1 MINHLL
7 SICLTIF
14 IYEFIK
20 FTNLL
25 RNIQSNLKIYKKF
38 LILFKYNK
46 VSDFRKEKL
55 TLNYSKSLL
64 ISSIKVI
71 INIFVILIL
80 ILILNKISLSFVNF
94 ILSLSSL
101 AEVTIIFLI
110 YHKFRKKIYAKLYLY
125 SKIIT

>member
-7 SICLTIF
+7 LICLTIF

-20 FTNLL
+20 FVNLL
-25 RNIQSNLKIYKKF
+25 RNIQYNFKIYKKI

-46 VSDFRKEKL
+46 VSDFRKEKS

-64 ISSIKVI
+64 ILSIKII
-71 INIFVILIL
+71 INIFIILIL
-80 ILILNKISLSFVNF
+80 IIILNKISLSFINF

-101 AEVTIIFLI
+101 VEVTIIFLI
-110 YHKFRKKIYAKLYLY
+110 YHQFRKKIYAKL
-125 SKIIT
+125 

>member
-7 SICLTIF
+7 SICLIIF

-25 RNIQSNLKIYKKF
+25 RNIQSIFKIYKKF

-46 VSDFRKEKL
+46 ASDFRKEKS

-64 ISSIKVI
+64 VLSIKII
-71 INIFVILIL
+71 INFFFILIL
-80 ILILNKISLSFVNF
+80 IIILNKISLSYINF
-94 ILSLSSL
+94 ILSLSSIV
-101 AEVTIIFLI
+101 EVTIFFLI
-110 YHKFRKKIYAKLYLY
+110 FG
-125 SKIIT
+125 

>member
-25 RNIQSNLKIYKKF
+25 RNIQSNFKIYKKF
-38 LILFKYNK
+38 LILFKYKK

-64 ISSIKVI
+64 ISSIKII

-80 ILILNKISLSFVNF
+80 ILLLNKISLSFINF
-94 ILSLSSL
+94 ILSLSSIV
-101 AEVTIIFLI
+101 EVTIIFLI
-110 YHKFRKKIYAKLYLY
+110 YHKFRKKIYAKL
-125 SKIIT
+125 

>member
-7 SICLTIF
+7 SICLIIL

-25 RNIQSNLKIYKKF
+25 RNIQSIFKIYKKF

-46 VSDFRKEKL
+46 ASDFRKEKS

-64 ISSIKVI
+64 VLSIKII
-71 INIFVILIL
+71 INFFFILIL
-80 ILILNKISLSFVNF
+80 IIILNKISLSYINF
-94 ILSLSSL
+94 ILSLSSIV
-101 AEVTIIFLI
+101 EVTIFFLI
-110 YHKFRKKIYAKLYLY
+110 YHQFRKKIYAKL
-125 SKIIT
+125 